1 MADFVVNFQKIFFFK
16 YIFALG
22 ERVDASII
30 IIVRSLLQ
38 KEKIRDSP
46 ALGVG
51 TVIDIIV

>member
-1 MADFVVNFQKIFFFK
+1 LSQTFKKFFSLNMS
-16 YIFALG
+16 ALG
-22 ERVDASII
+22 ERADASMII
-30 IIVRSLLQ
+30 IIVRALLQ